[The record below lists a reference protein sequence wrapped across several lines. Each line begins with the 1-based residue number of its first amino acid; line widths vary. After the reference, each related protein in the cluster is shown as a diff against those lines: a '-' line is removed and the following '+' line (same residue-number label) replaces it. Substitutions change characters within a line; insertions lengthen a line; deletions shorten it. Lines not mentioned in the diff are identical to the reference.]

1 MNKELITIIDYGIGN
16 LLNVVRAFEHIGAQ
30 VKVAESKKDIISA
43 GKLVLP
49 GVGAFAN
56 GMHELKVRD
65 FIEPIKAHA
74 RSGDPLLGICLG
86 MQMLFD
92 SSEEFELAEG
102 LRLIPGKV
110 VKIPDLGVN
119 GTVHK
124 IPHIGWNEL
133 LEVNSNSWN
142 NSIFHNVAKSSATYF
157 VHSFMGVPSDDRYR
171 LANCDYNGVKICA
184 AIQRDNVSGC
194 QFHPER
200 SGEIGLNILSN
211 FLNKE

>member
-1 MNKELITIIDYGIGN
+1 MSKKSITIIDYGIGN

-30 VKVAESKKDIISA
+30 VRVAETKKDIISA

-65 FIEPIKAHA
+65 FIEPINAHA
-74 RSGDPLLGICLG
+74 RSGNPLLGICLG

-92 SSEEFELAEG
+92 SSEEFGSSKG

-110 VKIPDLGVN
+110 TRIPDLGVD

-133 LEVNSNSWN
+133 LEANSNSWN
-142 NSIFHNVAKSSATYF
+142 NSIFHSVPKNSATYF
-157 VHSFMGVPSDDRYR
+157 VHSYMGVPDNDVNR
-171 LANCDYNGVKICA
+171 LANCNYDGVKICA
-184 AIQRDNVSGC
+184 AVQKGNVSGC

-200 SGEIGLNILSN
+200 SGEIGLNILRN
-211 FLNKE
+211 FLNNQ

>member
-1 MNKELITIIDYGIGN
+1 MSKESITIIDYGIGN

-30 VKVAESKKDIISA
+30 VRIAETRQDIISA

-49 GVGAFAN
+49 GVGAFTN
-56 GMHELKVRD
+56 GMHELKVKN
-65 FIEPIKAHA
+65 FIEPINAHA
-74 RSGDPLLGICLG
+74 SSGNPLLGICLG

-92 SSEEFELAEG
+92 SSEEFELSEG

-119 GTVHK
+119 GTAHK

-133 LEVNSNSWN
+133 VEVNPNSWN
-142 NSIFHNVAKSSATYF
+142 NSIFDSVDKNSATYF
-157 VHSFMGVPSDDRYR
+157 VHSYMGVPDDDTNR
-171 LANCDYNGVKICA
+171 LANCDYDGIQICA
-184 AIQRDNVSGC
+184 AVQKGNVSGC